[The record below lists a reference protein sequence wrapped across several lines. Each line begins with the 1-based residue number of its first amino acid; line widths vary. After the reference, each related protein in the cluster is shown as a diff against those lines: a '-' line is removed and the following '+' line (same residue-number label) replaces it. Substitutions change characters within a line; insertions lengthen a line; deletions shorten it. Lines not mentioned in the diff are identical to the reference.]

1 MATIDGVKV
10 IGTIVVVVLVA
21 MGVATYLV
29 TRPATNELDAQG
41 RAWVDRYENW
51 AGTTERQVNRAISG
65 MDFDTNEENGR
76 IIEPL
81 RKCSATFAQLGEP
94 PGFLDEVAEFA
105 LVACG
110 EAEFAVQVNDR
121 DGAANLAT
129 TNLHLREAETN
140 LGLARRELD
149 VEVGKA

>member
-1 MATIDGVKV
+1 
-10 IGTIVVVVLVA
+10 
-21 MGVATYLV
+21 
-29 TRPATNELDAQG
+29 
-41 RAWVDRYENW
+41 
-51 AGTTERQVNRAISG
+51 

-81 RKCSATFAQLGEP
+81 RKCSATFAQFGEP

-140 LGLARRELD
+140 LALARTKLDAELA
-149 VEVGKA
+149 ET